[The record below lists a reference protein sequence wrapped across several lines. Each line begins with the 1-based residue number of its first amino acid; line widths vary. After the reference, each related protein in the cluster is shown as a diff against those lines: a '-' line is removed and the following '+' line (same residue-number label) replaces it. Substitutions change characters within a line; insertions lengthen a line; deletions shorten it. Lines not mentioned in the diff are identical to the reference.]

1 MDLSYDITPIVS
13 NSARTAAGPRPQ
25 RSLRRPD
32 ETNSS
37 ACEKPDTNPYPRHEC
52 ELRVNK
58 FSLSDTR
65 TATLIKLSGSLCLL
79 ADRRRRIDEWNLIFI
94 NTNQINSYYHLLNIP
109 ISYHV
114 AVYAYV
120 IRTYWCV

>member
-79 ADRRRRIDEWNLIFI
+79 ADRRRRRRIDEWTRRFMTAI
-94 NTNQINSYYHLLNIP
+94 QLNP
-109 ISYHV
+109 TGP
-114 AVYAYV
+114 
-120 IRTYWCV
+120 RL